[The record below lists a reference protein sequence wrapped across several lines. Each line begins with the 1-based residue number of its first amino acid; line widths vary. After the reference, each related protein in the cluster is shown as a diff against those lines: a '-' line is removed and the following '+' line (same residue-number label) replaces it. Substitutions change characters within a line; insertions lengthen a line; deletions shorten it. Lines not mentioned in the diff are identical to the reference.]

1 MPETSPSTREPRPL
15 RRLVAA
21 TLMLVFLSP
30 LVLPLFAAT
39 SDPDASLPAC
49 CRRHGKHHCNMTMS
63 MMAMLVASSG
73 PALTTPPCPLYPAAA
88 TPVRIVTAYFAAQ
101 LPPSIE
107 IRRDPAPSAPTLL
120 RICTL
125 SITSNC
131 TRGPPARLA

>member
-1 MPETSPSTREPRPL
+1 MPETTPSTREPRPL

-30 LVLPLFAAT
+30 LVLHLFAA
-39 SDPDASLPAC
+39 SAGPESSLPAC
-49 CRRHGKHHCNMTMS
+49 CRRHGKHHCTMTME
-63 MMAMLVASSG
+63 MMAMLAASSG
-73 PALTTPPCPLYPAAA
+73 PVLTSPPCPLYPAAA
-88 TPVRIVTAYFAAQ
+88 TPVRIVTAYFAA
-101 LPPSIE
+101 LPPLSIE
-107 IRRDPAPSAPTLL
+107 IQRDPSPPAPTLL